1 MTATLES
8 TIATRE
14 FKLVQ
19 RMIYDQAGIAL
30 ADTKQIMVHSRLAKR
45 LRELNI
51 NSYAEYLDMLQKDPD
66 SEEMIRFINALT
78 TNKTD
83 FFRENH
89 HFQFLT
95 QQLFPK
101 LKAAAEING
110 NRKLRIWCAASS
122 TGEEPYSLAITV
134 RQFFGNNSDWDIRIL
149 ASDIDTQVLTTASN
163 GVYSSDRFTDVPN
176 ALQKQYFD
184 RCSKGED
191 SDWSAKPTLRELITF
206 RRINLQQE
214 WPIQTKFDAIF
225 CRNVMIYFDAATQK
239 KLVERFREKLT
250 DQGYLAIGHSESL
263 FGLSDQ
269 FKPMGETI
277 YQKTDM
283 AAKEDSTTAGPAIL
297 RNKSVGPPR
306 VIRSLCSAADSTF
319 KLNCQNS
326 VSLQAASPN
335 TASHESSD
343 RKFPIIVGEIRASD
357 RPEWITT
364 LLGSCIATCLYDE
377 VAQIAG
383 MNHFMLPDSVAN
395 PRQCASFGVHAMELL
410 INRIMK
416 MGGNRS
422 RLKAKV
428 FGGSAVV
435 NASDKWNVGAKN
447 IEFAKRFL
455 EVEEIPIV
463 ASHTGGS
470 SGMQIQFHTQSMKV
484 LVRELDQ
491 ATVKNVYEQERKRA
505 EAFRTDLSKP
515 QDITLF

>member
-1 MTATLES
+1 MTATLDS

-30 ADTKQIMVHSRLAKR
+30 ADSKQIMVHSRLAKR

-51 NSYAEYLDMLQKDPD
+51 TNYAEYLDMLQKDPD
-66 SEEMIRFINALT
+66 SDEMIRFINALT

-83 FFRENH
+83 FFREKH

-101 LKAAAEING
+101 LKAAAEVNG
-110 NRKLRIWCAASS
+110 KRKLRIWCSASS
-122 TGEEPYSLAITV
+122 TGEEPYSLAITA
-134 RQFFGNNSDWDIRIL
+134 RQFFGSNSDWDIRIL

-163 GVYSSDRFTDVPN
+163 GVYSSDRFADVPS
-176 ALQKQYFD
+176 AVQKQYFD
-184 RCSKGED
+184 RCSRGED
-191 SDWSAKPTLRELITF
+191 CDWSAKPTLRELITF
-206 RRINLQQE
+206 RRINLQQD
-214 WPIQTKFDAIF
+214 WPVHTQFDVIF

-239 KLVERFREKLT
+239 RLVERFREKLT
-250 DQGYLAIGHSESL
+250 DKGYLVIGHSESL

-269 FKPMGETI
+269 FKPIGETI

-283 AAKEDSTTAGPAIL
+283 TVKEGRTATSTANVNNKAVEPIRVTRNPSPVLDSAV
-297 RNKSVGPPR
+297 KSNVQKSIAPR
-306 VIRSLCSAADSTF
+306 VGIPSMTSLECSD
-319 KLNCQNS
+319 
-326 VSLQAASPN
+326 P
-335 TASHESSD
+335 
-343 RKFPIIVGEIRASD
+343 KFPIIVGEIRASD

-364 LLGSCIATCLYDE
+364 LLGSCVATCLYDE
-377 VAQIAG
+377 VAKIAG
-383 MNHFMLPDSVAN
+383 MNHFMLPNSVAN

-416 MGGNRS
+416 LGGNRS

-435 NASDKWNVGAKN
+435 NTSDKWNVGAKN

-455 EVEEIPIV
+455 DVEGIPIV
-463 ASHTGGS
+463 ASHTGGTA
-470 SGMQIQFHTQSMKV
+470 GMQIQFHTRSMKV

-491 ATVKNVYEQERKRA
+491 ATVQSVLEQERHRA
-505 EAFRTDLSKP
+505 LAFRTDLSKP